1 MIIQSQHDRNDAT
14 VPQQPTNP
22 ALPQY
27 AHQQRYF
34 QQQDLQL
41 GHPRQPRAQPPH
53 GPAPPQHQRPA
64 FLSQPVYQLACAA
77 CIRPLCLRAMK
88 AVMLSDHSKELY
100 STDMPPAGLQLVN
113 DDRQV
118 RHCACRIRDSACLG
132 CGQIA
137 GYHVTQPCS
146 DCLKDQ
152 NNGHFW
158 MFYSSAVFHYK
169 RHRIDGPA
177 GGVMLWAN
185 VPPINYDQ
193 SLAQQLRLE
202 VPMLT
207 LQTRLAQA
215 RSDADMQ
222 GSGDDR
228 PLTACVE
235 MEEWLNSP
243 VSEVVC
249 R

>member
-1 MIIQSQHDRNDAT
+1 
-14 VPQQPTNP
+14 
-22 ALPQY
+22 
-27 AHQQRYF
+27 
-34 QQQDLQL
+34 
-41 GHPRQPRAQPPH
+41 
-53 GPAPPQHQRPA
+53 
-64 FLSQPVYQLACAA
+64 
-77 CIRPLCLRAMK
+77 MK

-100 STDMPPAGLQLVN
+100 STDMPPSGLQLVN
-113 DDRQV
+113 EDRQV

-158 MFYSSAVFHYK
+158 MFYSSAVYHYK
-169 RHRIDGPA
+169 RHHIGGSA
-177 GGVMLWAN
+177 EGVMLWAN
-185 VPPINYDQ
+185 VPPISYDQ

-202 VPMLT
+202 VPVLSVRT
-207 LQTRLAQA
+207 DFPQ
-215 RSDADMQ
+215 
-222 GSGDDR
+222 SGANMDSQLSIDER

-235 MEEWLNSP
+235 IDEWLNP
-243 VSEVVC
+243 PMFEVIC

>member
-1 MIIQSQHDRNDAT
+1 
-14 VPQQPTNP
+14 
-22 ALPQY
+22 
-27 AHQQRYF
+27 
-34 QQQDLQL
+34 
-41 GHPRQPRAQPPH
+41 
-53 GPAPPQHQRPA
+53 
-64 FLSQPVYQLACAA
+64 
-77 CIRPLCLRAMK
+77 MK

-113 DDRQV
+113 DD
-118 RHCACRIRDSACLG
+118 L
-132 CGQIA
+132 
-137 GYHVTQPCS
+137 
-146 DCLKDQ
+146 
-152 NNGHFW
+152 
-158 MFYSSAVFHYK
+158 FHYK

-185 VPPINYDQ
+185 VPPISYDQ

-207 LQTRLAQA
+207 LQTRLAQP
-215 RSDADMQ
+215 RSDADPQ
-222 GSGDDR
+222 GSGEDR

-243 VSEVVC
+243 ISEVVC